1 MGVQFHDRLFDISY
15 YKDYMMKLYFSKG
28 ACSLSIRICA
38 HELGLNLEYEAVD
51 LKAKKTA
58 SGKDYW
64 AINTK
69 GSVPALEIDAHT
81 ILTENIA
88 ILEYLADTHPST
100 LLPPVGKIERY
111 RVLEWLSF
119 AATDFHKAYSP
130 LFNPNVTQDMKDAI
144 FIPVLRLRLVTLEKA
159 LKGRKY
165 LTGEHF
171 TLPDAYCFVALRW
184 LVSQKINISDYPE
197 VHRFFNEVSERP
209 AVRAALEEELK

>member
-1 MGVQFHDRLFDISY
+1 
-15 YKDYMMKLYFSKG
+15 MKLYFSKG

-38 HELGLNLEYEAVD
+38 HELGLKLDYESVD
-51 LKAKKTA
+51 LKGKRTDT
-58 SGKDYW
+58 GKDYW
-64 AINTK
+64 IINAK
-69 GSVPALEIDAHT
+69 GSVPALQIDDKT
-81 ILTENIA
+81 LLTENIA
-88 ILEYLADTHPST
+88 ILQYLADTHPST
-100 LLPPVGKIERY
+100 LLPSVGHFERY

-130 LFNPNVTQDMKDAI
+130 LFNPIVPQDMKESI
-144 FIPVLRLRLVTLEKA
+144 FIPILKTRLLTLEKA

-184 LVSQKINISDYPE
+184 LGTQKVEISDYPE
-197 VHRFFNEVSERP
+197 LQRFFNEVSARP